1 VSLLP
6 PSRAR
11 YGTERR
17 ARLGGAALGLLLC
30 ACRGLPDPSDITNGT
45 GNGASPELPGES
57 GCVSIGQSQAALSLV
72 DRSIVG
78 SPADYLPDA
87 SFSEREQSLR
97 RSQRLRREAAWNIAE
112 RVLSPVGLAQP
123 LAGAAGRSTL
133 PLWQTWHAKDDL
145 TRIFRKLYPELSP
158 EERAARVRF
167 SGAALDAGS
176 RWNDGAIDDFEDWTL
191 ERLLEYRSAIDQ
203 TSEVAGLGG
212 IYRVGYAPV
221 ASRHLLTSY
230 PEVLACR
237 EDPAAAAE
245 PPGGDPAQSGC
256 ARVASPTC
264 LASSFPRGAVLV
276 KANWRRVGAGA
287 ALPVFD
293 TSAAGL
299 QRRLASDASFDWGTA
314 DGEADPGEDEI
325 YTLRLPN
332 GNVFRLAA
340 LHIMTKELEQWFWTT
355 LWWSPEPDQDFG
367 ADRPGTLPAPFQ
379 NYKLCSVVAF
389 DEEDPDPGGGFDQ
402 DHPSLARALQVT
414 HAGSGGASWCSNPY
428 QETGVGNAGSNCIG
442 CHQHAGTGLRSADI
456 LGAPLVF
463 PDHGRTQLRADFPS
477 DYVFAPSVGDDLGAM
492 YEETET
498 HFSSP

>member
-1 VSLLP
+1 VSPLP
-6 PSRAR
+6 STRAGA
-11 YGTERR
+11 GTNRR
-17 ARLGGAALGLLLC
+17 ARLLSAALGLLSF
-30 ACRGLPDPSDITNGT
+30 ACRGLPDPSDITSGT
-45 GNGASPELPGES
+45 QNGAALAGES
-57 GCVSIGQSQAALSLV
+57 GCSAIGQSQAALSLV
-72 DRSIVG
+72 DRSLVG

-87 SFSEREQSLR
+87 SLSARERSLK

-112 RVLSPVGLAQP
+112 RVLAPVRLPQTLTA
-123 LAGAAGRSTL
+123 AAGRSTL

-158 EERAARVRF
+158 EQAAARTRF
-167 SGAALDAGS
+167 SASALDAGS
-176 RWNDGAIDDFEDWTL
+176 RWNDGAIDDFEDWTS

-203 TSEVAGLGG
+203 ASEVAGLGG
-212 IYRVGYAPV
+212 IYRVAYAPA

-230 PEVLACR
+230 PEVLGCR
-237 EDPAAAAE
+237 EDPAAAAA
-245 PPGGDPAQSGC
+245 PPAGDTEQGAC
-256 ARVASPTC
+256 ARAASPAC
-264 LASSFPRGAVLV
+264 LASPFPRGSVLV
-276 KANWRRVGAGA
+276 KANWRRVGADA
-287 ALPVFD
+287 TLPVFD

-299 QRRLASDASFDWGTA
+299 QRRLASDKSFDWGTA

-379 NYKLCSVVAF
+379 SYKLCSVVAF
-389 DEEDPDPGGGFDQ
+389 DEEDPDPGGGYDQ
-402 DHPSLARALQVT
+402 EHPSLARALQVT
-414 HAGSGGASWCSNPY
+414 HSGPGGASWCSNPY
-428 QETGVGNAGSNCIG
+428 LESGAGNAGSNCIG
-442 CHQHAGTGLRSADI
+442 CHQHAGTGLRAADI
-456 LGAPLVF
+456 LGAPLAF

-498 HFSSP
+498 HFSAP